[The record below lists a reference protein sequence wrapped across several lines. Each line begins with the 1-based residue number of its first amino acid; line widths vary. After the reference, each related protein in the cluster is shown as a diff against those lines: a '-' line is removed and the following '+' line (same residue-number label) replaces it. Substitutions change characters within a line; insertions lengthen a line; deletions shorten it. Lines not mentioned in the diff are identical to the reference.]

1 MRLQLYPFS
10 EYDILEMSITK
21 HSDALLD
28 NLLWSQYPC
37 GQSDL
42 IIPPLLSYTR

>member
-1 MRLQLYPFS
+1 M
-10 EYDILEMSITK
+10 TK

-28 NLLWSQYPC
+28 DLLWSQYPC

-42 IIPPLLSYTR
+42 IIPPLLSYTLDAIDVEQPQRR